1 MAKNLKLNIKNEQ
14 LAQAVNLGN
23 IKGKLGKKGAST
35 DAPSTSSVNKA
46 ADASS
51 PENQPKEEAPR
62 IKARSRSA
70 FAEPAATT
78 PSAVPTEN
86 QKVETSPSRKEN
98 FLQSEPE
105 TETVKPKSN
114 AELRRQIFGDEM
126 DMSSGPITPEPLP
139 NAHYKP
145 KPPTPSPLAKEEPV
159 ESPKIESAPVAPM
172 EKKQDEPKAHPEK
185 PARIEQSQPHTPPS
199 HSHQRPPQ
207 RTHEGARHSQT
218 MHQEAPKHDHYKPH
232 DTYKP
237 VERRPPSAPYEKL
250 GPTGKHVKDL
260 VPPPRPRPPR
270 PEGRP
275 GFEGRPPRQGDDRGP
290 PRGPMSP
297 RPHGAPQQNLNVP
310 PSQDKERRRPRPKDE
325 TTTMSIAFRDADE
338 QAGKVKSGPKTKE
351 FRDVKP
357 ARKQEVT
364 RSFDARDRHGLR
376 ADEESQGWRK
386 KKAKGRK
393 IIEDTTQRPTTLTV
407 RLPIS
412 VKDLASEMKLKASQ
426 LIAKLFMQ
434 GVAVTLNDLLEDET
448 TIQLLGQEFGCEITA
463 DRREEERIRI
473 TDKSIRDEIAERNE
487 EENTVTRA
495 PIVAFMG
502 HVDHGKTSLIDA
514 IRKSNRVAGEAGAI
528 TQHIGAF
535 RCSTAVGD
543 IAILDTPGHEA
554 FSAMRA
560 RGADVTDIVVLVVA
574 GDEGIRQQ
582 TIEAITHAKTAGV
595 TIVVAINKSD
605 KPNFN
610 PETVYRQLAE
620 QELLPEAWGG
630 QTITIN
636 CSAVSGEGITALLE
650 MLALQAEVLE
660 LKAIPKMRAR
670 GTVLESEL
678 HKGMGNVAT
687 VLVQNG
693 TLYRGDAVVFSQHW
707 GRIKTMRNEFG
718 KELEQAGPSTPAEI
732 TGLSGLP
739 DAGEEFIVVKSEKEA
754 REIAEARSQG
764 LTQKRMQQGRKMTME
779 SMLLKSTETGKK
791 ILNLIIR
798 ADVQGSLEA
807 LRTALEKIHSEKVDL
822 NIIMSGVGEIS
833 ESDVQMADTS
843 KAAIIGFHTQ
853 IEAHAEALIKQYGIR
868 VYLHDIIYHAI
879 DQAKEL
885 MTGMLDKI
893 AEENEKGLVDVKAIF
908 KSSQHGIIAGCQVS
922 EGSIHRSNL
931 VRLRRGKEIIWK
943 GTISS
948 LRRGKDDV
956 REVQKGFEC
965 GVVFNGFNDAQE
977 GDVIEAYE
985 IVYKLQE
992 L

>member
-1 MAKNLKLNIKNEQ
+1 LAKNLKLNIKNEQ

-23 IKGKLGKKGAST
+23 IKGKLAKKGSSSDASQ
-35 DAPSTSSVNKA
+35 APSANAKN

-51 PENQPKEEAPR
+51 SESQPKEEAPR

-70 FAEPAATT
+70 FAEPAASTSAT
-78 PSAVPTEN
+78 PPVEN
-86 QKVETSPSRKEN
+86 LKAETGTPLRKEN
-98 FLQSEPE
+98 FLQAEADAD
-105 TETVKPKSN
+105 TARPKSN

-126 DMSSGPITPEPLP
+126 DMSSGPMTPEPLP
-139 NAHYKP
+139 NAQYKP
-145 KPPTPSPLAKEEPV
+145 KPTPTPPPAQAQEEEPKAEAAVQKEEPV
-159 ESPKIESAPVAPM
+159 KAPQ
-172 EKKQDEPKAHPEK
+172 EEPKRP
-185 PARIEQSQPHTPPS
+185 IERQAERPPRSEYTPQHHAS
-199 HSHQRPPQ
+199 THSHPRPPQ
-207 RTHEGARHSQT
+207 RYQDG
-218 MHQEAPKHDHYKPH
+218 PKHNAPFPQTESQKQDNIRYS
-232 DTYKP
+232 
-237 VERRPPSAPYEKL
+237 ESRRPAGPYEKL
-250 GPTGKHVKDL
+250 GPTGRHVKDL
-260 VPPPRPRPPR
+260 VPPPRPRTPR
-270 PEGRP
+270 PGQDS
-275 GFEGRPPRQGDDRGP
+275 RPPRQGDDRGP
-290 PRGPMSP
+290 PRGPMGP
-297 RPHGAPQQNLNVP
+297 RPQAPQAGAGAPP
-310 PSQDKERRRPRPKDE
+310 AQDKERRRPRAKDD

-338 QAGKVKSGPKTKE
+338 AGKVAKGPKAKE

-357 ARKQEVT
+357 ARKLPDVQ

-376 ADEESQGWRK
+376 ADEEGQGWRK

-393 IIEDTTQRPTTLTV
+393 LIEDTTQRPTTLVV
-407 RLPIS
+407 RLPIT
-412 VKDLASEMKLKASQ
+412 VKDLASDMKLKASQ

-448 TIQLLGQEFGCEITA
+448 TIQLLGQEFGCEITV

-473 TDKSIRDEIAERNE
+473 TDKSIRDEIAERQE
-487 EENTVTRA
+487 GETLLTRA

-582 TIEAITHAKTAGV
+582 TIEAIQHAKTAGV

-605 KPNFN
+605 KPNYN
-610 PETVYRQLAE
+610 TETVYRQLAE
-620 QELLPEAWGG
+620 QNLLPEAWGG

-636 CSAVSGEGITALLE
+636 CSAVTGEGINALLE

-660 LKAIPKMRAR
+660 LKAIPEMRAR

-678 HKGMGNVAT
+678 HKGMGNVTT

-693 TLYRGDAVVFSQHW
+693 TLHRGDAVVFSQHW
-707 GRIKTMRNEFG
+707 GRVKTMRNEFG
-718 KELEQAGPSTPAEI
+718 KELETAGPSTPVEI

-779 SMLLKSTETGKK
+779 SMLLKSSEAGKK
-791 ILNLIIR
+791 ILNLIVR

-807 LRTALEKIHSEKVDL
+807 LRTALEKIHSDKVDL

-833 ESDVQMADTS
+833 ESDVLMADTS
-843 KAAIIGFHTQ
+843 KAAILGFHTQ

-893 AEENEKGLVDVKAIF
+893 AEENEKGQVEVKAIF
-908 KSSQHGIIAGCQVS
+908 KSSQHGVIAGCQVS

-931 VRLRRGKEIIWK
+931 VRLRRGKDIIWK

-965 GVVFNGFNDAQE
+965 GVVLNGYNDAQE
-977 GDVIEAYE
+977 GDVIESYE
-985 IVYKLQE
+985 MIYKLQE